1 MEYALLA
8 VSAVLAAIVA
18 LQHAHVQ
25 RLLERR
31 DVREREER
39 AMLLQRIQDPAQASI
54 DHSVRQQEPVAFYPS
69 GDDGET
75 NELLGLVVTEADLA
89 R

>member
-1 MEYALLA
+1 
-8 VSAVLAAIVA
+8 
-18 LQHAHVQ
+18 
-25 RLLERR
+25 
-31 DVREREER
+31 
-39 AMLLQRIQDPAQASI
+39 MLLQRIQDPAQASI
-54 DHSVRQQEPVAFYPS
+54 DHSVKQQEPVAFYPS